1 MCQWHTRKLRDYRYL
16 DVDEVY
22 QYPFEEGIASTRPLR
37 VIEGASKNLVIVV
50 DTLLYESAGSV
61 LTVRFQVVV

>member
-50 DTLLYESAGSV
+50 DTHCMSEQ
-61 LTVRFQVVV
+61 VRFRLQFQVKV

>member
-1 MCQWHTRKLRDYRYL
+1 MCQWHTRKLRDYGYL

-22 QYPFEEGIASTRPLR
+22 QYPFEEGIASTRLLR

-50 DTLLYESAGSV
+50 DTIV
-61 LTVRFQVVV
+61 